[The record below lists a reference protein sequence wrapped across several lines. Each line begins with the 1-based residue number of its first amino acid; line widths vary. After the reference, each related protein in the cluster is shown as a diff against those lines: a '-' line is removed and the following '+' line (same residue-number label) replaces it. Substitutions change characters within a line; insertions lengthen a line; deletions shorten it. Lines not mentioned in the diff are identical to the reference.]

1 MNELRLRIYEQIIN
15 NTPDGKTSLFNK
27 ICGVTIFISIFFA
40 VIVTENSIDEKF
52 GDQINLLDW
61 IIFMLVPVSYA
72 VLGIT
77 VAGVSVLI
85 LLRKQS

>member
-1 MNELRLRIYEQIIN
+1 MGTFFILDRLL
-15 NTPDGKTSLFNK
+15 KVAF
-27 ICGVTIFISIFFA
+27 
-40 VIVTENSIDEKF
+40 F
-52 GDQINLLDW
+52 GDVEIDILKQINLLDW

-72 VLGIT
+72 VLGII